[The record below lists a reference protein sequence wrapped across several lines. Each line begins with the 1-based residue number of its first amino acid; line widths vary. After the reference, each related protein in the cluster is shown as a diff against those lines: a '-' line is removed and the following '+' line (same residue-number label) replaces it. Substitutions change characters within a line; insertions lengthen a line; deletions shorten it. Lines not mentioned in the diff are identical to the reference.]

1 MTLVLRV
8 MQPLEALL
16 LGGHRL
22 EDNTILKLSWLRL
35 ERQVLERGALPY
47 RRLRRRLIRLKR
59 KTKLMT
65 KSEIRS

>member
-35 ERQVLERGALPY
+35 ERQGLERGALPY
-47 RRLRRRLIRLKR
+47 RRLKRRLTRLKR
-59 KTKLMT
+59 KMKLMT